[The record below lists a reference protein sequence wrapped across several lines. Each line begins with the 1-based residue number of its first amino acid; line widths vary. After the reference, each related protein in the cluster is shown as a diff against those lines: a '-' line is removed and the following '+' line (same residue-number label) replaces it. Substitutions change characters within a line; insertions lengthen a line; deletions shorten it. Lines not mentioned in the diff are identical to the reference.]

1 MNLHRALK
9 LLELQLLL
17 LKLLLLL
24 NMQLLLL
31 GLQLRCAQVVVLLL
45 MLRTHLAQEPT
56 ELPVA
61 RSRRQERLAGRVV
74 GARAVTRRG
83 SHRGDR
89 HSHWHHG
96 YHGRNRG
103 QRGHGVL
110 GVAWCWERRR
120 GGCGALGEQVWRDDD
135 ASPDE
140 NEGNDWSGDGGCR

>member
-1 MNLHRALK
+1 MPHGPLAAWDCLLNLHRALK

-31 GLQLRCAQVVVLLL
+31 GLQLRCAQVVVMLL
-45 MLRTHLAQEPT
+45 ML
-56 ELPVA
+56 
-61 RSRRQERLAGRVV
+61 ERLAGRVV

-83 SHRGDR
+83 SHRADR

-96 YHGRNRG
+96 CLGRNRG

-110 GVAWCWERRR
+110 GVTWWVRRRR
-120 GGCGALGEQVWRDDD
+120 GCGVLGERVWRDDD

-140 NEGNDWSGDGGCR
+140 NEGNDWCGDSGCR